1 MDSLFSPIYRSLIF
15 VVFLVG
21 SVWVVVGAM
30 RALESNSND
39 VADWLPANLEETRRL
54 REYGKEFGSDEFIMV
69 SWPGCTL
76 DDPKLT
82 ELTAELRKVAPG
94 DAAVFQRVINGA
106 EAIGQL
112 QDEPLELTKE
122 EALTRLMGLLVGP
135 DRQTTCLVAQPNDY
149 TAEGRRLAVERIHA
163 AAESVAGLSSEQLRV
178 AGTSVDNVAIDQA
191 SQKNLMLLGMLSF
204 AACFILMTIGLRS
217 LPLAVMASTVAWFNH
232 QLTFAIVYY
241 TGWHMDSVLLMAPSL
256 VFVLSVSSAVHL
268 TNYYSEAVREHG
280 LPGAAWRAIS
290 YGWSPCLLAS
300 LTTSLGLISLT
311 ASYLVPIQKFGIYA
325 ACALLLGTVFL
336 FLLLPALWDQF
347 PLQRWARRQDQS
359 AKSPKRRQHGWQ
371 RLLILTTHHH
381 ALISV
386 VALVGLVACYWGV
399 MRSQPSVALHDMFSA
414 DARILRDYRWIEEK
428 IGPLVPVEVVVK
440 LPLAEKN
447 PESYTTPMIDRLLVV
462 QKIQDRV
469 RQIEGVGAVASVTT
483 FGPMLPDADLSG
495 FNLRDRARRRAI
507 EMYLANHLDR
517 FVELDYFRVVDNE
530 GWWRISANVPASGQV
545 DYQRVL
551 RDLEQQVEEV
561 LVDVREDFPG
571 ARALYCGGLPLIQKA
586 QEQLLIDLINSFM
599 MAFGLITLAM
609 ISMLLA
615 FSWRE
620 FQAACSMSEVV
631 VIGLR
636 NAAAGVVSMIP
647 NVLPCAVVFGVMG
660 WLGIK
665 IEVGT
670 VMTATAAMGIAVD
683 DTLHFIT
690 WFRRGA
696 AKGWSRRDAIQ
707 YAFQHCAAAMIQT
720 SLICGLGLLVFV
732 GSEFGPI
739 KRFAWMMFFMLTSA
753 LLADLLVLPA
763 LLYGP
768 LGRLFTPSQHRA
780 DTPLRASIPAQE
792 IDDTN
797 RSA

>member
-1 MDSLFSPIYRSLIF
+1 
-15 VVFLVG
+15 
-21 SVWVVVGAM
+21 
-30 RALESNSND
+30 
-39 VADWLPANLEETRRL
+39 
-54 REYGKEFGSDEFIMV
+54 
-69 SWPGCTL
+69 
-76 DDPKLT
+76 
-82 ELTAELRKVAPG
+82 
-94 DAAVFQRVINGA
+94 
-106 EAIGQL
+106 
-112 QDEPLELTKE
+112 
-122 EALTRLMGLLVGP
+122 
-135 DRQTTCLVAQPNDY
+135 
-149 TAEGRRLAVERIHA
+149 
-163 AAESVAGLSSEQLRV
+163 
-178 AGTSVDNVAIDQA
+178 
-191 SQKNLMLLGMLSF
+191 
-204 AACFILMTIGLRS
+204 
-217 LPLAVMASTVAWFNH
+217 
-232 QLTFAIVYY
+232 
-241 TGWHMDSVLLMAPSL
+241 
-256 VFVLSVSSAVHL
+256 
-268 TNYYSEAVREHG
+268 
-280 LPGAAWRAIS
+280 
-290 YGWSPCLLAS
+290 
-300 LTTSLGLISLT
+300 
-311 ASYLVPIQKFGIYA
+311 
-325 ACALLLGTVFL
+325 
-336 FLLLPALWDQF
+336 
-347 PLQRWARRQDQS
+347 
-359 AKSPKRRQHGWQ
+359 
-371 RLLILTTHHH
+371 
-381 ALISV
+381 
-386 VALVGLVACYWGV
+386 
-399 MRSQPSVALHDMFSA
+399 
-414 DARILRDYRWIEEK
+414 
-428 IGPLVPVEVVVK
+428 
-440 LPLAEKN
+440 
-447 PESYTTPMIDRLLVV
+447 
-462 QKIQDRV
+462 
-469 RQIEGVGAVASVTT
+469 
-483 FGPMLPDADLSG
+483 
-495 FNLRDRARRRAI
+495 
-507 EMYLANHLDR
+507 MYLANHLDR